1 MNAFTDTRRVQAK
14 AGRNLG
20 NHTSQAKR
28 MKAGY
33 MLPIV
38 SNFIGLLNGVI
49 EAFTCLIMVDKISK
63 LFRRFLEER
72 RRIDDVL
79 LEIGETTDLLSNTN
93 FPTSSLARIYRRVI
107 LELIVLRLCS
117 AETNRRVRK
126 SRIII

>member
-14 AGRNLG
+14 AGRNLA

-49 EAFTCLIMVDKISK
+49 EAFTCLIIVDKISK

-72 RRIDDVL
+72 RMIDDVL

-107 LELIVLRLCS
+107 LELIVLRLWS
-117 AETNRRVRK
+117 GETNRRVRK

>member
-14 AGRNLG
+14 AGRNLA

-38 SNFIGLLNGVI
+38 SNFIGLLNEVI
-49 EAFTCLIMVDKISK
+49 EAFTCLIIVDKISK

-72 RRIDDVL
+72 RMIDDVL

-107 LELIVLRLCS
+107 LELIVLRLWS
-117 AETNRRVRK
+117 GETNRRVRK

>member
-14 AGRNLG
+14 AGRNLA

-49 EAFTCLIMVDKISK
+49 EAFTCLIIVDKISK

-72 RRIDDVL
+72 RMIDDVL

-107 LELIVLRLCS
+107 FELIVLRLWS
-117 AETNRRVRK
+117 GETNRRVRK

>member
-14 AGRNLG
+14 AGRNLA

-49 EAFTCLIMVDKISK
+49 EAFTCLIIVDKISK

-72 RRIDDVL
+72 RMIDDVL

-107 LELIVLRLCS
+107 LELIVLRLWS
-117 AETNRRVRK
+117 GETNRRVR
-126 SRIII
+126 

>member
-49 EAFTCLIMVDKISK
+49 EAFTCLIWQIKYRSVFEDSWKSDGGSMTFYLK
-63 LFRRFLEER
+63 LEKLPIFFQTQIFQLLPWGGF
-72 RRIDDVL
+72 ID
-79 LEIGETTDLLSNTN
+79 
-93 FPTSSLARIYRRVI
+93 A
-107 LELIVLRLCS
+107 
-117 AETNRRVRK
+117 
-126 SRIII
+126 

>member
-49 EAFTCLIMVDKISK
+49 EAFTCLIW
-63 LFRRFLEER
+63 
-72 RRIDDVL
+72 
-79 LEIGETTDLLSNTN
+79 
-93 FPTSSLARIYRRVI
+93 
-107 LELIVLRLCS
+107 
-117 AETNRRVRK
+117 
-126 SRIII
+126 

>member
-20 NHTSQAKR
+20 NHTSQAER

-49 EAFTCLIMVDKISK
+49 EASTCLIMVDKISK

-72 RRIDDVL
+72 RKRVGGSTTFYL
-79 LEIGETTDLLSNTN
+79 KLEKLPIFFRTQIFQLLSWGG
-93 FPTSSLARIYRRVI
+93 FIDA
-107 LELIVLRLCS
+107 
-117 AETNRRVRK
+117 
-126 SRIII
+126 